1 MLTLFTTPKPF
12 KGHDGL
18 IQMNALRS
26 WAGLAP
32 KVEILV
38 LGEEPGA
45 REACEATGARHGGE
59 VSRSPFGTPLV
70 SDIFEKAQALARTD
84 LVCYVNADILLF
96 GDFMEAVRIAS
107 RLPGPF
113 LLAGQRWDLDVRE
126 SLDFG
131 GPEVETLKFRART
144 EGVLH
149 PPCAIDY
156 FVFPRGFLDRL
167 PSFSIG
173 RMRWDNWLI
182 RESIRRGGVLVD
194 ATPSVVA
201 IHQNHGYAHVPDMK
215 VDEAGRILAKGEEN
229 RLNIELAGN
238 VDFRLSDSTHVLRN
252 GAVEPVFRLRR
263 KNVHIHFP
271 GGSPARRLA
280 GGLVILMDRL
290 LPGSGPGFDGVN

>member
-12 KGHDGL
+12 RGHDGL

-26 WAGLAP
+26 WASLVP
-32 KVEILV
+32 KADVIV
-38 LGEEPGA
+38 FGEEPGA
-45 REACEATGARHGGE
+45 REACEKTGARHGGE
-59 VSRSPFGTPLV
+59 VSRSPFGTPLA
-70 SDIFEKAQALARTD
+70 SDIFEKAQVLARTD

-96 GDFMEAVRIAS
+96 GDFMEAVRLAS

-113 LLAGQRWDLDVRE
+113 LLAGQRWDLDIRE

-131 GPEVETLKFRART
+131 VAEVAALKSRART

-182 RESIRRGGVLVD
+182 RESIRRGGILVD
-194 ATPSVVA
+194 ATHSVVA

-215 VDEAGRILAKGEEN
+215 VDESGRVLAKGEEN
-229 RLNIELAGN
+229 RRNIELAGN

-252 GAVEPVFRLRR
+252 GEVEPVFRLRR

-271 GGSPARRLA
+271 GGSPARRMA
-280 GGLVILMDRL
+280 GGLVALLDRL
-290 LPGSGPGFDGVN
+290 LPGSAPGLDRVN